1 MKPVSQR
8 KPGPDLLSAVEGK
21 ERSKERKEER
31 K

>member
-1 MKPVSQR
+1 MKQVNQR
-8 KPGPDLLSAVEGK
+8 KPRLDLLSAVEGK